1 MRQSQASPRPL
12 FFCEET
18 MSGLKQTPLNAAHR
32 QLGAKMVDFGGW
44 DMPVNYGSQ
53 IEEHHAVRRD
63 AGMFD
68 VSHML
73 PLDVE
78 GDKAREFLTYLVA
91 NNVAKLKTP
100 GKAIYS
106 CMLNGTGGVID
117 DLIVYWRGENR
128 FRIVVNAGTAD
139 KDIVWM
145 YGRAEPYGVKLA
157 PRRDLAMIAI
167 QGPNARQ
174 KVWDAMPGLQDVS
187 AAIIPFNAVDVGGM
201 FVARTGYTGEDG
213 FEIMLPVKAAP
224 FFWQSLVEAGVK
236 PCGLGARDTLRLEA
250 GMNLYGQDMDET
262 TSPLE
267 SGLAWT
273 VDLQSERDFVGKAAL
288 QKSEITRQLVGLV
301 LLDRGVLRSHQKVFT
316 KHGEGEI
323 TSGTFS
329 PTLERSVALARIPL
343 GIAPGEEVAVEI
355 RDRKLKARVVKYP
368 FVRNG
373 KSLIDI

>member
-1 MRQSQASPRPL
+1 
-12 FFCEET
+12 
-18 MSGLKQTPLNAAHR
+18 MSELKQTPLSAIHR

-53 IEEHHAVRRD
+53 IEEHHVVRRD
-63 AGMFD
+63 VGMFD

-78 GDKAREFLTYLVA
+78 GERAREFLTHLLA

-100 GKAIYS
+100 GRAIYS
-106 CMLNGTGGVID
+106 CMLNEVGGVID
-117 DLIVYWRGENR
+117 DLIIYWRGDSR

-139 KDIVWM
+139 KDIEWM
-145 YGRAEPYGVKLA
+145 HKQAQPYSVKLM

-167 QGPNARQ
+167 QGPNARS
-174 KVWDAMPGLQDVS
+174 KVWEAMPGLQDVS
-187 AAIIPFNAVDVGGM
+187 ETMAPFNAVEVGDM

-213 FEIMLPVKAAP
+213 FEIMLPAKAAA
-224 FFWQSLVEAGVK
+224 FFWQALLDAGVK
-236 PCGLGARDTLRLEA
+236 PCGLGSRDTLRLEA

-273 VDLQSERDFVGKAAL
+273 VDLNSEREFIGKAAL
-288 QKSEITRQLVGLV
+288 QKSEITKQLAGL
-301 LLDRGVLRSHQKVFT
+301 LLLGKGVLRAHQKVHT
-316 KHGEGEI
+316 RHGEGEI

-329 PTLERSVALARIPL
+329 PTLARSIALARIPL

-355 RDRKLKARVVKYP
+355 RDRKMTAKVVKYP

-373 KSLIDI
+373 KNLMAS